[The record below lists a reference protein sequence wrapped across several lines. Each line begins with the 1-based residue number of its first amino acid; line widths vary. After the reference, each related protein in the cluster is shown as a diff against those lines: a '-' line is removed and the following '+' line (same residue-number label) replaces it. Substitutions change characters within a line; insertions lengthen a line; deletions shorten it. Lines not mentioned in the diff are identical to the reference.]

1 MAATGLKI
9 HGLKKLFVG
18 DFNQI
23 SCVALGNVARFGNEQ
38 HAKLSL
44 AVRTPDCDEVADL
57 DGMCR
62 LNRPLV
68 EQHQARFAKLLR
80 DRATWANAT

>member
-1 MAATGLKI
+1 MAAIALKI
-9 HGLKKLFVG
+9 DGLRKLFG
-18 DFNQI
+18 DDFNQI
-23 SCVALGNVARFGNEQ
+23 SGIALGNVARFGNEQ
-38 HAKLSL
+38 HAKFSL